1 MLPGILAAALVLP
14 GIPQAAAQP
23 GSDETGWYARIGV
36 LALAMP
42 EYEGADSY
50 KLRPLPVVKITYDN
64 RFFLS
69 HHGLGINL
77 TPQSEDL
84 EVTMAIGYD
93 GGRSSGKAASL
104 SGYRSIGDTAT
115 GRLMVDYRIGPAKL
129 HADIATD
136 LLGDGHGGT
145 QATIGINCIS
155 NPYGEATL
163 VVGPSLTWASGGYM
177 HSFFST
183 MPDRLNGAARAGQV
197 VPIARPGYD
206 AGAGLKNAGLS
217 AILIHPLGD
226 DWSLIGHAGYARML
240 GDAADSPFVKDHGSR
255 DQFSG
260 GLGISYTF

>member
-1 MLPGILAAALVLP
+1 MLPGMLTAALALS
-14 GIPQAAAQP
+14 GATQAAAQP
-23 GSDETGWYARIGV
+23 GGDETGWYARIGA

-42 EYEGADSY
+42 KYEGGDRY

-64 RFFLS
+64 QFFLS

-77 TPQSEDL
+77 TPHSEVL
-84 EVTMAIGYD
+84 EVNVAVGYD
-93 GGRSSGKAASL
+93 GGRGSGKAAAL
-104 SGYRSIGDTAT
+104 TGYRSIGDTAV
-115 GRLMVDYRIGPAKL
+115 GRLMVDYRIGAVKL

-145 QATIGINCIS
+145 QATIGINCLS
-155 NPYGEATL
+155 SPYGDATL

-183 MPDRLNGAARAGQV
+183 TPDRLNDAARTGQV
-197 VPIARPGYD
+197 VPGSRIGFD
-206 AGAGLKNAGLS
+206 AGSGLKNAGLS

-226 DWSLIGHAGYARML
+226 SWSLIGHAGYARML
-240 GDAADSPFVKDHGSR
+240 GDAADSPFVKDNGSR

-260 GLGISYTF
+260 GLGLSYTF